1 MIFSPLFKGWILLHC
16 GNIFQIMEKIKIPRS
31 FKAYLPLIG
40 LFLLLVF
47 IMPRSPKFNYDY
59 GKGSPWMH
67 ETLIAQ
73 FDFPVLKTESQ
84 LLEEREKV
92 GSEIVPYYRQDNK
105 ASVRSHAALSAL
117 DLGDHD
123 FLKPGLEDALAFI
136 YSKGIL
142 APYAG
147 QDAEEI
153 KDNTSGVI
161 YVQKDRRAVKV
172 PFSEIF
178 TLEDAAEYLYSELIK
193 AFPEVNVDSVYA
205 ASSPSS
211 LLIPDLV
218 FDQQTT
224 DLLHEEKVNYV
235 SVTQG
240 VVRSGQVIVSNGE
253 IVTAEIEQL
262 LDSYKAEYDKS
273 VGYGSSRAF
282 MWIGNIL
289 IAFFIVLVLF
299 LAICYCNFRIF
310 DKYNKY
316 LYLLMI
322 FAIAALASS
331 IVAKTDPALFY
342 MMPFTLISLYLLAF
356 FSRRMVFSVYFI
368 SLLPML
374 VFAPN
379 GMELFMMY
387 LVAGCVCIFVFGFF
401 NRGWLQFVTA
411 FIVFCVMTVV
421 WGAFSLV
428 DGVDGLRD
436 YHTVLDLGLG
446 ALLSVAGYP
455 LIYLF
460 EKVFKLVSNTKLTEL
475 CDTNNELLRTLADK
489 APGTFQHCL
498 QVMNLADAAA
508 RSIDANVLLVRA
520 GALYHDIGK
529 IANPQCFTENET
541 SGIRYHAGLAPKE
554 SAQEIIRH
562 VSDGLAMAEKN
573 GLPEIIKEFISSHHG
588 TTSTGYFLT
597 QYLNDG
603 GDPDDVAEFYYDG
616 IKPSTKEQVI
626 LMICDAVEAASRSL
640 KDYSQ
645 QSISSLVDR
654 IVDGKAGEGQLSDAD
669 ISLREISRLKE
680 VIKSYLMQMY
690 HSRVSYP
697 KRKEKVGK

>member
-1 MIFSPLFKGWILLHC
+1 MR
-16 GNIFQIMEKIKIPRS
+16 KINIPRT
-31 FKAYLPLIG
+31 FRAYLPLIG

-59 GKGSPWMH
+59 VKGSPWMH
-67 ETLIAQ
+67 ETLLAQ
-73 FDFPVLKTESQ
+73 FDFPVLKTEAQ
-84 LLEEREKV
+84 LLEERDKA
-92 GSEIVPYYRQDNK
+92 GSDIVPYYRHDAK
-105 ASVRSHAALSAL
+105 ALSRSRLAL
-117 DLGDHD
+117 ASLDMDGYS
-123 FLKPGLEDALAFI
+123 FLKPVLEDNLAYV

-142 APYAG
+142 APSAG
-147 QDAEEI
+147 QNTEEL
-153 KDNTSGVI
+153 KDNPASLI
-161 YVQKDRRAVKV
+161 FLQKDRRAMKV
-172 PFSEIF
+172 PVSEVF
-178 TLEDAAEYLYSELIK
+178 TIEDAEAYLYDGLLK
-193 AFPEVNVDSVYA
+193 AYPEINADSLYLALPLNTVI
-205 ASSPSS
+205 
-211 LLIPDLV
+211 IPDLI

-224 DLLHEEKVNYV
+224 DLVHEEKVNFV
-235 SVTQG
+235 SATQG
-240 VVRSGQVIVSNGE
+240 VIRTGQVIVSEGE

-273 VGYGSSRAF
+273 VGYGSSEVF

-310 DKYNKY
+310 DEFNKY
-316 LYLLMI
+316 LYLLMV
-322 FAIAALASS
+322 FGIAALASS

-374 VFAPN
+374 IFAPN
-379 GMELFMMY
+379 GVELFMVY

-411 FIVFCVMTVV
+411 LIVFAVMAVV
-421 WGAFSLV
+421 WGAFRLV
-428 DGVDGLRD
+428 DGVDGLKD
-436 YHTVLDLGLG
+436 YRTILDLGLA
-446 ALLSVAGYP
+446 ALLAVAGYP

-460 EKVFKLVSNTKLTEL
+460 EKIFKLVSNTKLTEL
-475 CDTNNELLRTLADK
+475 CDTNNTLLRTLADK

-529 IANPQCFTENET
+529 TANPQCFTENET
-541 SGIRYHAGLAPKE
+541 SGIRYHAGLSPKE

-562 VSDGLAMAEKN
+562 VSDGLAIAEKH
-573 GLPEIIKEFISSHHG
+573 GLPGIIKEFIVSHHG

-603 GDPDDVAEFYYDG
+603 GDPEDVAEFYYDG
-616 IKPSTKEQVI
+616 VKPVTKEQVV
-626 LMICDAVEAASRSL
+626 LMICDAVEASSRSL

-645 QSISSLVDR
+645 QNISSLVDR
-654 IVDGKAGEGQLSDAD
+654 IVDGKVREDQLSDAD
-669 ISLREISRLKE
+669 ISIRDINRMKE

-697 KRKEKVGK
+697 KRKENAKK

>member
-1 MIFSPLFKGWILLHC
+1 MR
-16 GNIFQIMEKIKIPRS
+16 KINIPRT
-31 FKAYLPLIG
+31 FRAYLPLIG

-59 GKGSPWMH
+59 VKGSPWMH
-67 ETLIAQ
+67 ETLLAQ
-73 FDFPVLKTESQ
+73 FDFPVLKTEAQ
-84 LLEEREKV
+84 LLEEREKA
-92 GSEIVPYYRQDNK
+92 GSDIVPYYRHDAK
-105 ASVRSHAALSAL
+105 ALSQSRLAL
-117 DLGDHD
+117 ASLDMDGYS
-123 FLKPGLEDALAFI
+123 FLKPVLEDNLAYV

-142 APYAG
+142 APSAG
-147 QDAEEI
+147 QSTEEL
-153 KDNTSGVI
+153 KDNPVSLI
-161 YVQKDRRAVKV
+161 FVQKDRRAMKV
-172 PFSEIF
+172 PVSEVF
-178 TLEDAAEYLYSELIK
+178 TIEDAAAYLYDGLLK
-193 AFPEVNVDSVYA
+193 AYPEIDADSLYLALPLNTVI
-205 ASSPSS
+205 
-211 LLIPDLV
+211 IPDLI

-224 DLLHEEKVNYV
+224 DLVHEEKVNFV
-235 SVTQG
+235 SATQG
-240 VVRSGQVIVSNGE
+240 VIRTGQVIVSEGE

-273 VGYGSSRAF
+273 VGYGSSEVF

-310 DKYNKY
+310 DEFNKY
-316 LYLLMI
+316 LYLLMV
-322 FAIAALASS
+322 FGIAALASS

-374 VFAPN
+374 IFAPN
-379 GMELFMMY
+379 GVELFMVY

-411 FIVFCVMTVV
+411 LIVFAVMAVV
-421 WGAFSLV
+421 WGAFRLV
-428 DGVDGLRD
+428 DGVDGLKD
-436 YHTVLDLGLG
+436 YRTILDLGLA
-446 ALLSVAGYP
+446 ALLAVAGYP

-460 EKVFKLVSNTKLTEL
+460 EKIFKLVSNTKLTEL
-475 CDTNNELLRTLADK
+475 CDTNNTLLRTLADK

-529 IANPQCFTENET
+529 TANPQCFTENET
-541 SGIRYHAGLAPKE
+541 SGIRYHAGLSPKE

-562 VSDGLAMAEKN
+562 VSDGLAIAEKH
-573 GLPEIIKEFISSHHG
+573 GLPGIIKEFIVSHHG

-603 GDPDDVAEFYYDG
+603 GDPEDVAEFYYDG
-616 IKPSTKEQVI
+616 VKPVTKEQVV

-645 QSISSLVDR
+645 QNISSLVDR
-654 IVDGKAGEGQLSDAD
+654 IVDGKVREDQLSDAD
-669 ISLREISRLKE
+669 ISIRDINRMKE

-697 KRKEKVGK
+697 KRKENAKK

>member
-1 MIFSPLFKGWILLHC
+1 MR
-16 GNIFQIMEKIKIPRS
+16 KINIPRT
-31 FKAYLPLIG
+31 FRAYLPLIG

-59 GKGSPWMH
+59 VKGSPWMH
-67 ETLIAQ
+67 ETLLAQ
-73 FDFPVLKTESQ
+73 FDFPVLKTEAQ
-84 LLEEREKV
+84 LLEEREKA
-92 GSEIVPYYRQDNK
+92 GSDIVPYYRHDAK
-105 ASVRSHAALSAL
+105 ALSRSRLAL
-117 DLGDHD
+117 ASLDMDGYS
-123 FLKPGLEDALAFI
+123 FLKPVLEDNLAYV

-142 APYAG
+142 APSAG
-147 QDAEEI
+147 QNTEEL
-153 KDNTSGVI
+153 KDNPASLI
-161 YVQKDRRAVKV
+161 FLQKDRRAMKV
-172 PFSEIF
+172 PVSEVF
-178 TLEDAAEYLYSELIK
+178 TIEDAEAYLYDGLLK
-193 AFPEVNVDSVYA
+193 AYPEINADSLYLALPLNTVI
-205 ASSPSS
+205 
-211 LLIPDLV
+211 IPDLI

-224 DLLHEEKVNYV
+224 DLVHEEKVNFV
-235 SVTQG
+235 SATQG
-240 VVRSGQVIVSNGE
+240 VIRTGQVIVSEGE

-273 VGYGSSRAF
+273 VGYGSSEVF

-310 DKYNKY
+310 DEFNKY
-316 LYLLMI
+316 LYLLMV
-322 FAIAALASS
+322 FGIAALASS

-374 VFAPN
+374 IFAPN
-379 GMELFMMY
+379 GVELFMVY

-411 FIVFCVMTVV
+411 LIVFAVMAVV
-421 WGAFSLV
+421 WGAFRLV
-428 DGVDGLRD
+428 DGVDGLKD
-436 YHTVLDLGLG
+436 YRTILDLGLA
-446 ALLSVAGYP
+446 ALLAVAGYP

-460 EKVFKLVSNTKLTEL
+460 EKIFKLVSNTKLTEL
-475 CDTNNELLRTLADK
+475 CDTNNTLLRTLADK

-529 IANPQCFTENET
+529 TANPQCFTENET
-541 SGIRYHAGLAPKE
+541 SGIRYHAGLSPKE

-562 VSDGLAMAEKN
+562 VSDGLAIAEKH
-573 GLPEIIKEFISSHHG
+573 GLPGIIKEFIVSHHG

-603 GDPDDVAEFYYDG
+603 GDPEDVAEFYYDG
-616 IKPSTKEQVI
+616 VKPVTKEQVV

-645 QSISSLVDR
+645 QNISSLVDR
-654 IVDGKAGEGQLSDAD
+654 IVDGKVREDQLSDAD
-669 ISLREISRLKE
+669 ISIRDINRMKE

-697 KRKEKVGK
+697 KRKENAKK

>member
-1 MIFSPLFKGWILLHC
+1 MR
-16 GNIFQIMEKIKIPRS
+16 KINIPRT
-31 FKAYLPLIG
+31 FRAYLPLIG

-59 GKGSPWMH
+59 VKGSPWMH
-67 ETLIAQ
+67 ETLLAQ
-73 FDFPVLKTESQ
+73 FDFPVLKTEAQ
-84 LLEEREKV
+84 LLEERDKA
-92 GSEIVPYYRQDNK
+92 GSDIVPYYRHDAK
-105 ASVRSHAALSAL
+105 ALSQSRLAL
-117 DLGDHD
+117 ASLDMDGYS
-123 FLKPGLEDALAFI
+123 FLKPVLEDNLAYV

-142 APYAG
+142 APSAG
-147 QDAEEI
+147 QNTEEL
-153 KDNTSGVI
+153 KDNPASLI
-161 YVQKDRRAVKV
+161 FLQKDRRAMKV
-172 PFSEIF
+172 PVSEVF
-178 TLEDAAEYLYSELIK
+178 TIEDAEAYLYDGLLK
-193 AFPEVNVDSVYA
+193 AYPEIDADSLYLALPLNTVI
-205 ASSPSS
+205 
-211 LLIPDLV
+211 IPDLI

-224 DLLHEEKVNYV
+224 DLVHEEKVNFV
-235 SVTQG
+235 SATQG
-240 VVRSGQVIVSNGE
+240 VIRTGQVIVSEGE

-273 VGYGSSRAF
+273 VGYGSSEVF

-310 DKYNKY
+310 DEFNKY
-316 LYLLMI
+316 LYLLMV
-322 FAIAALASS
+322 FGIAALASS

-374 VFAPN
+374 IFAPN
-379 GMELFMMY
+379 GVELFMVY

-411 FIVFCVMTVV
+411 LIVFAVMAVV
-421 WGAFSLV
+421 WGAFRLV
-428 DGVDGLRD
+428 DGVDGLKD
-436 YHTVLDLGLG
+436 YRTILDLGLA
-446 ALLSVAGYP
+446 ALLAVAGYP

-460 EKVFKLVSNTKLTEL
+460 EKIFKLVSNTKLTEL
-475 CDTNNELLRTLADK
+475 CDTNNTLLRTLADK

-529 IANPQCFTENET
+529 TANPQCFTENET
-541 SGIRYHAGLAPKE
+541 SGIRYHAGLSPKE

-562 VSDGLAMAEKN
+562 VSDGLAIAEKH
-573 GLPEIIKEFISSHHG
+573 GLPGIIKEFIVSHHG

-603 GDPDDVAEFYYDG
+603 GDPEDVAEFYYDG
-616 IKPSTKEQVI
+616 VKPVTKEQVV

-645 QSISSLVDR
+645 QNISSLVDR
-654 IVDGKAGEGQLSDAD
+654 IVDGKVREDQLSDAD
-669 ISLREISRLKE
+669 ISIRDINRMKE

-697 KRKEKVGK
+697 KRKENAKK

>member
-1 MIFSPLFKGWILLHC
+1 MR
-16 GNIFQIMEKIKIPRS
+16 KINIPRTL
-31 FKAYLPLIG
+31 KAYLPLIG
-40 LFLLLVF
+40 LFLLLVL

-59 GKGSPWMH
+59 EKGSPWMH
-67 ETLIAQ
+67 GTLLAQ
-73 FDFPVLKTESQ
+73 FDFPVLKTDSQ
-84 LLEEREKV
+84 LLEERDKA
-92 GSEIVPYYRQDNK
+92 GSEIVPYYRMDTK
-105 ASVRSHAALSAL
+105 AYLRSRSALASVE
-117 DLGDHD
+117 LGENSV
-123 FLKPGLEDALAFI
+123 LKPVAEETLAYI
-136 YSKGIL
+136 YSKGVL
-142 APYAG
+142 APSAG
-147 QDAEEI
+147 QNLDEFS
-153 KDNTSGVI
+153 NVI

-172 PFSEIF
+172 PVSEVF
-178 TLEDAAEYLYSELIK
+178 TLEDATSYLYDALVR
-193 AFPEVNVDSVYA
+193 AFPEMNVDSLYA
-205 ASSPSS
+205 SASLSS
-211 LLIPDLV
+211 LVIPDLI

-224 DLLHEEKVNYV
+224 DLVHEEKVNFV
-235 SVTQG
+235 STTQG
-240 VVRSGQVIVSNGE
+240 VVRAGQVIVSEGE
-253 IVTAEIEQL
+253 MVTAEIEQL
-262 LDSYKAEYDKS
+262 LDSYKAEFDKS
-273 VGYGSSRAF
+273 VGYGSSEVF

-310 DKYNKY
+310 DEYNKY
-316 LYLLMI
+316 IYLLMV

-342 MMPFTLISLYLLAF
+342 MLPFTLISLYLLAF

-374 VFAPN
+374 IFAPD
-379 GMELFMMY
+379 GVELFMMY

-411 FIVFCVMTVV
+411 LIVFGVLTVV
-421 WGAFSLV
+421 WGAFRLV
-428 DGVDGLRD
+428 DGTEGLKD

-460 EKVFKLVSNTKLTEL
+460 EKIFKLVSNTKLTEL
-475 CDTNNELLRTLADK
+475 CDTNNKLLRTLADK

-541 SGIRYHAGLAPKE
+541 SGIRYHAGLTPKE
-554 SAQEIIRH
+554 SAQEIIKH

-573 GLPEIIKEFISSHHG
+573 GLPGIIKEFIVSHHG

-603 GDPDDVAEFYYDG
+603 GDPGDVAEFYYDG
-616 IKPSTKEQVI
+616 VKPSTKEQVI

-640 KDYSQ
+640 KDYSP

-654 IVDGKAGEGQLSDAD
+654 IVDGKAKEDQLSDAD

-680 VIKSYLMQMY
+680 VIKAYLSQMY

-697 KRKEKVGK
+697 KRKEKAGK

>member
-1 MIFSPLFKGWILLHC
+1 
-16 GNIFQIMEKIKIPRS
+16 MEKIRIPRS

-59 GKGSPWMH
+59 GKGSPWMY

-84 LLEEREKV
+84 LLEERDKA
-92 GSEIVPYYRQDNK
+92 GSEIIPYYRLDSK
-105 ASVRSHAALSAL
+105 AASRTSAALSAI
-117 DLGDHD
+117 DLGQYSGI
-123 FLKPGLEDALAFI
+123 KVSLEETLAYI
-136 YSKGIL
+136 YSKGVL
-142 APYAG
+142 APSAF
-147 QDAEEI
+147 QNMEEL
-153 KDNTSGVI
+153 KLTPSALI

-172 PFSEIF
+172 PVSEVF
-178 TLEDAAEYLYSELIK
+178 TQEDADAYLYEALSRICSKE
-193 AFPEVNVDSVYA
+193 AADSLYA
-205 ASSPSS
+205 AVSLSS
-211 LLIPDLV
+211 LIVPDLI

-224 DLLHEEKVNYV
+224 DLVHEEKVNFV
-235 SVTQG
+235 SATQG
-240 VVRSGQVIVSNGE
+240 VVRSGQVIVSEGE
-253 IVTAEIEQL
+253 MVTAEIEQL

-273 VGYGSSRAF
+273 VGYGSSRTF

-289 IAFFIVLVLF
+289 IALFIVLVLF

-310 DKYNKY
+310 DRYNNY

-374 VFAPN
+374 IFAPN
-379 GMELFMMY
+379 GVELFMVY
-387 LVAGCVCIFVFGFF
+387 LVAGCVCIFVFGYF

-411 FIVFCVMTVV
+411 LIVFAVMTVV
-421 WGAFSLV
+421 WAAFRLV
-428 DGVDGLRD
+428 DGVEGLRD

-460 EKVFKLVSNTKLTEL
+460 EKIFKLVSNTKLTEL
-475 CDTNNELLRTLADK
+475 CDTNNTLLRTLADK

-529 IANPQCFTENET
+529 IANPQCFTENENP
-541 SGIRYHAGLAPKE
+541 GVRYHAGLTPRE

-573 GLPEIIKEFISSHHG
+573 GLPGIIREFIASHHG
-588 TTSTGYFLT
+588 TTATGYFLT

-603 GDPDDVAEFYYDG
+603 GDPADVSEFYYDG
-616 IKPSTKEQVI
+616 IRPVTKEQVI

-640 KDYSQ
+640 KDYSPE
-645 QSISSLVDR
+645 SISALVDR
-654 IVDGKAGEGQLSDAD
+654 IVDGKTRERQLDDAD
-669 ISLREISRLKE
+669 VSIREINRLKE
-680 VIKSYLMQMY
+680 VIKAYLQQMY
-690 HSRVSYP
+690 HSRISYP
-697 KRKEKVGK
+697 KRKEKAKK

>member
-1 MIFSPLFKGWILLHC
+1 
-16 GNIFQIMEKIKIPRS
+16 MEKIRIPHS

-59 GKGSPWMH
+59 RKGSPWMH
-67 ETLIAQ
+67 ETLLAQ
-73 FDFPVLKTESQ
+73 FDFPILKTDVQ
-84 LLEEREKV
+84 LQEERDKA
-92 GSEIVPYYRQDNK
+92 GSEIIPYYRLDSK
-105 ASVRSHAALSAL
+105 AATRSLNSLEALELGDDSRLKPVLEDLLSA
-117 DLGDHD
+117 
-123 FLKPGLEDALAFI
+123 I
-136 YSKGIL
+136 YSKGVI
-142 APYAG
+142 APSAS
-147 QDAEEI
+147 QNTEEL
-153 KDNTSGVI
+153 KLNPSSLI
-161 YVQKDRRAVKV
+161 YVQKDRRALKV
-172 PFSEIF
+172 PVSEVF
-178 TLEDAAEYLYSELIK
+178 TLEEATAYLYDGLARSDYAGNL
-193 AFPEVNVDSVYA
+193 DSLYTSLTL
-205 ASSPSS
+205 AS
-211 LLIPDLV
+211 LVIPDLM

-224 DLLHEEKVNYV
+224 DLVHEERVNYI
-235 SVTQG
+235 STTMG
-240 VVRSGQVIVSNGE
+240 VVKAGQVIVSEGE

-262 LDSYKAEYDKS
+262 LDSYKAEYDQS
-273 VGYGSSRAF
+273 VGYGASLAY
-282 MWIGNIL
+282 MWAGNVL

-299 LAICYCNFRIF
+299 LAICYCNIRIF
-310 DKYNKY
+310 DEYNKY

-322 FAIAALASS
+322 FALAALASS
-331 IVAKTDPALFY
+331 FVAKTDESLFY

-356 FSRRMVFSVYFI
+356 FSKRIVFSVYFI

-374 VFAPN
+374 IFSPAGV
-379 GMELFMMY
+379 ELFIMY
-387 LVAGCVCIFVFGFF
+387 LVAGSVCMLVFGFF

-411 FIVFCVMTVV
+411 LIVFAVMVVV
-421 WGAFSLV
+421 WGAFRLV
-428 DGVDGLRD
+428 DGVQGLKD
-436 YHTVLDLGLG
+436 YHTILDLGLC

-475 CDTNNELLRTLADK
+475 CDTNNKLLRNLADK

-541 SGIRYHAGLAPKE
+541 SGIRYHAGLTPKE

-562 VSDGLAMAEKN
+562 VSDGLTLADKN
-573 GLPEIIKEFISSHHG
+573 GLPGIIKEFIASHHG

-603 GDPDDVAEFYYDG
+603 GDPADVAEFYYDG

-640 KDYSQ
+640 KEYSPE
-645 QSISSLVDR
+645 SISALVDR
-654 IVDGKAGEGQLSDAD
+654 IVDGKTKEDQLTDAD
-669 ISLREISRLKE
+669 ISIREINRLKE
-680 VIKSYLMQMY
+680 VIKAYLQQMY

-697 KRKEKVGK
+697 KRR